1 MAANTLYPLTF
12 SQQLV
17 WAGETLL
24 ASPSPFTQLCWM
36 VKLKDAADVE
46 GWRTAIGRV
55 IGDQEGLRLRM
66 VVQNGEVRQYVAPDQ
81 PAEIDYLDFGH
92 PDGAAEARRWLEQ
105 ALRSRLPLVGGPL
118 YYFAILRLDGR
129 DHRLFIKVHHLV
141 ADGWSIAVLTG
152 QIFEQYRALQS
163 GEASNAPPPASF
175 VDYIVQQTAPRALD
189 KARLFLYYIFD
200 KLSAAPAAVRLRP
213 GRPAAA
219 TARASRMSFT
229 VPPAL
234 RAEIARFSESNHS
247 SVYLFCLS
255 GVMLYVALVNAA
267 EDTAIGTLFHNRLNP
282 AYHNTVGLFNVILP
296 LRVRVAGDLSF
307 GDLTRRV
314 FAAWKQA
321 IQRQPGHLAPQEFAT
336 VRQRAGELFDVL
348 VSYESHLPDEPPE
361 WLHGEAELEPISLW
375 ITILDHPTAGLEMEF
390 LYRTEL
396 FSEAEMAATYQ
407 QLIELWGEVLTDPDQ
422 KIGELRLRGCDD
434 G

>member
-1 MAANTLYPLTF
+1 MATNTLYPLTF

-36 VKLKDAADVE
+36 LKLADASDVE
-46 GWRTAIGRV
+46 GWRRAIRQV
-55 IGDQEGLRLRM
+55 VSDNEGLRLRM
-66 VVQNGEVRQYVAPDQ
+66 VVQDGKVWQYVAPDQ
-81 PAEIDYLDFGH
+81 PAEIQYLDFSH
-92 PDGAAEARRWLEQ
+92 PDGSVEFRRWLEQ
-105 ALRSRLPLVGGPL
+105 ALRGRLPLVGGPL
-118 YYFAILRLDGR
+118 YYFAILRLGSQ
-129 DHRLFIKVHHLV
+129 DHRLFVKVHHLV
-141 ADGWSIAVLTG
+141 ADGWSIAVLTE
-152 QIFEQYRALQS
+152 QILKQYRALQS
-163 GEASNAPPPASF
+163 GEALDEPPPASF

-213 GRPAAA
+213 GLPAAA
-219 TARASRMSFT
+219 TAKASRVSFT

-247 SVYLFCLS
+247 SVYLFFLS
-255 GVMLYVALVNAA
+255 GVVLYISLVNAA
-267 EDTAIGTLFHNRLNP
+267 EDAAIGTLFHNRLNP

-296 LRVRVAGDLSF
+296 LRVKVAGDLSF
-307 GDLTRRV
+307 GELTRRV

-321 IQRQPGHLAPQEFAT
+321 IQRQPGHLSPHELAE
-336 VRQRAGELFDVL
+336 VRQHAAELFDVL

-361 WLHGEAELEPISLW
+361 WLHGNSELEPISLM
-375 ITILDHPTAGLEMEF
+375 ITILDHPSAGLEMEF

-407 QLIELWGEVLTDPDQ
+407 QLMTLWGEVLANSDQ
-422 KIGELRLRGCDD
+422 KIGELRLRG
-434 G
+434 